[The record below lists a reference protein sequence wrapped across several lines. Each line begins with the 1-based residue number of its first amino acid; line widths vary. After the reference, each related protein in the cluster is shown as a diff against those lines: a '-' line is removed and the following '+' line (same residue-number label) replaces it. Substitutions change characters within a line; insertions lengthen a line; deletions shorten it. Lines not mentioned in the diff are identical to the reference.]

1 MALWKRNPQL
11 CITPASAA
19 EALSGAASRQPPGS
33 PESPGLEKFIH
44 KNSMLC
50 CRETEGTLSPAHVR
64 SSFAPNVPL
73 RSVRPMETI
82 WPQIKSLLEK
92 TLGPGLFNLWIKPLA
107 ARGGDGRLELIA
119 PNAFVASWVRERLV
133 GQVAE
138 AAAVIMGAR
147 PTVVVTESP
156 NAPTGILPPRQA
168 ARPCPPTAR
177 SLTLPMTPRA
187 PEITPDRFRF
197 SFDDFVVG
205 PSNELAYVASKGI
218 CDMSLSAEQLFI
230 SSAPGLGK
238 THLLQ
243 AMGRYLSGADE
254 KHRLR
259 VAYLSAEEFANRLVM
274 ALKTRQIERF
284 KAAFRENVDV
294 LLLEDIHFFRDK
306 PRIQDELLNTL
317 KALNSRGCR
326 LVFTSSF
333 LPRDLTG
340 LDGQLLSRISSG
352 FLTVIDKPDLATRKR
367 ILQHKAAIH
376 QVLLP
381 DEVSTLLADR
391 LHADIR
397 QLESCLQNLALKAK
411 LLNCRISMD
420 LAWDVLRNYDVEA
433 RPLSLDDIV
442 DYVCDVYHL
451 SPDQLSSKSRKRQ
464 FVLARNTAFL
474 LARQHTDLSLA
485 DIGSRFNRRHST
497 VVKGITSL
505 ERHLS
510 LRTPLGRELERTLE
524 SLQA

>member
-1 MALWKRNPQL
+1 
-11 CITPASAA
+11 
-19 EALSGAASRQPPGS
+19 
-33 PESPGLEKFIH
+33 
-44 KNSMLC
+44 
-50 CRETEGTLSPAHVR
+50 
-64 SSFAPNVPL
+64 
-73 RSVRPMETI
+73 METI
-82 WPQIKSLLEK
+82 WPQTKSLLEK

-107 ARGGDGRLELIA
+107 ARAGDGCLELIA

-138 AAAVIMGAR
+138 AAAVVMGTR
-147 PTVVVTESP
+147 PTVVVTEG
-156 NAPTGILPPRQA
+156 PTPPPARELVRPRPS
-168 ARPCPPTAR
+168 ARP
-177 SLTLPMTPRA
+177 LTLPLA
-187 PEITPDRFRF
+187 PKAPDTGAERFRF
-197 SFDDFVVG
+197 SYDEFVVG

-243 AMGRYLSGADE
+243 AMGRYLSCLGE
-254 KHRLR
+254 KGLR

-274 ALKTRQIERF
+274 ALKTRQVERF

-352 FLTVIDKPDLATRKR
+352 FLAVIDKPDLATRKR
-367 ILQHKAAIH
+367 ILERKAAIH

-381 DEVSTLLADR
+381 DDVSTLLADR

-420 LAWDVLRNYDVEA
+420 LAWDVLRNYDLEA
-433 RPLSLDDIV
+433 RPLNLDDIV

-451 SPDQLSSKSRKRQ
+451 SPEQLSSKSRKRQ
-464 FVLARNTAFL
+464 LVLARNTAFL

-485 DIGSRFNRRHST
+485 DIGTRFNRRHST
-497 VVKGITSL
+497 VVKGITAL

-510 LRTPLGRELERTLE
+510 LRTPLGRELERTIE
-524 SLQA
+524 SIKA

>member
-1 MALWKRNPQL
+1 
-11 CITPASAA
+11 
-19 EALSGAASRQPPGS
+19 
-33 PESPGLEKFIH
+33 
-44 KNSMLC
+44 
-50 CRETEGTLSPAHVR
+50 
-64 SSFAPNVPL
+64 
-73 RSVRPMETI
+73 METI
-82 WPQIKSLLEK
+82 WPQTKTLLEK
-92 TLGPGLFNLWIKPLA
+92 TLGPGLFNLWIKPLT
-107 ARGGDGRLELIA
+107 ARAGDGVLELIA
-119 PNAFVASWVRERLV
+119 PNAFVATWVRERLT

-138 AAAVIMGAR
+138 AAAVVMGAR
-147 PTVVVTESP
+147 PKIVVTESATQTP
-156 NAPTGILPPRQA
+156 VAPVRKPVYTDTG
-168 ARPCPPTAR
+168 CR
-177 SLTLPMTPRA
+177 SLTLPLA
-187 PEITPDRFRF
+187 PKAPDTNADRFRF
-197 SFDDFVVG
+197 SYDDFVVG

-218 CDMSLSAEQLFI
+218 CDQSLSAEQLFI

-243 AMGRYLSGADE
+243 SMGRYLSCAGQQE
-254 KHRLR
+254 LR
-259 VAYLSAEEFANRLVM
+259 VAYLSAEEFANRLVI
-274 ALKTRQIERF
+274 AIKTKQVERF

-340 LDGQLLSRISSG
+340 LDSQLLSRMGSG
-352 FLTVIDKPDLATRKR
+352 FLAVIDKPDLATRKR
-367 ILQHKAAIH
+367 ILERKAAIH

-381 DEVSTLLADR
+381 DDVSTLLADR

-420 LAWDVLRNYDVEA
+420 LAWDVLQNYDLEA
-433 RPLSLDDIV
+433 RPVSLDDIV
-442 DYVCDVYHL
+442 DYVCDIYHL
-451 SPDQLSSKSRKRQ
+451 TPDQLSSKSRKRQ

-485 DIGSRFNRRHST
+485 DIGTRFNRRHST
-497 VVKGITSL
+497 VVKGITTL

-510 LRTPLGRELERTLE
+510 LQTPLGRELERTIK
-524 SLQA
+524 SLGA